1 MWARRWD
8 AGGMRQ
14 GAWQEPSAGPWRHGE
29 MANVWQA
36 ASNAGS
42 GERSKNF
49 LIHQRTHLGLGQA
62 PQRFAL
68 CTCVCV
74 GVCVCWCW
82 CASATN
88 AKTITKTLLATR
100 HPTTT
105 TTRKTKTAKG
115 GQQKVKTKCGKCFK
129 RAGGEGRKKNFLLGP
144 LAVEAVVVVL
154 TFFFYRLLPSFLLS
168 CFHCHVKSG
177 KKAKQT
183 RGRQEKMEGECE
195 REGDSN
201 KAKHLNLHN
210 FRSTSQM

>member
-1 MWARRWD
+1 MWGRRWD

-29 MANVWQA
+29 MANIWQA

-62 PQRFAL
+62 PQWLSL

-74 GVCVCWCW
+74 LVLACERHKCKNNYENFAG
-82 CASATN
+82 N
-88 AKTITKTLLATR
+88 APPHNNNNKKNKNSEGR
-100 HPTTT
+100 P
-105 TTRKTKTAKG
+105 AKSQNQMWKMFQEG
-115 GQQKVKTKCGKCFK
+115 G
-129 RAGGEGRKKNFLLGP
+129 AEGRKKNFLLGP
-144 LAVEAVVVVL
+144 LVVEAVVVVL
-154 TFFFYRLLPSFLLS
+154 MFFFIGYCRRF
-168 CFHCHVKSG
+168 CFHVFIAMLRAAKKPNKRVGG
-177 KKAKQT
+177 KK
-183 RGRQEKMEGECE
+183 RWRESV

>member
-1 MWARRWD
+1 MWGRRWD
-8 AGGMRQ
+8 GGMRQ

-62 PQRFAL
+62 PQRVSL

-74 GVCVCWCW
+74 SWCW

-100 HPTTT
+100 HPTT

-129 RAGGEGRKKNFLLGP
+129 RAGETAGKR
-144 LAVEAVVVVL
+144 
-154 TFFFYRLLPSFLLS
+154 TFFWGLSRRSCCCCSYVFFYRLLPSFLLS

-177 KKAKQT
+177 KKKPNKRVGGKT
-183 RGRQEKMEGECE
+183 RCRERV

>member
-62 PQRFAL
+62 PQWFSL

-74 GVCVCWCW
+74 CVGVGVRAPQMQKQLRKLCWQR
-82 CASATN
+82 AT
-88 AKTITKTLLATR
+88 
-100 HPTTT
+100 PQQQQEE
-105 TTRKTKTAKG
+105 
-115 GQQKVKTKCGKCFK
+115 QQKQR
-129 RAGGEGRKKNFLLGP
+129 RAASKKSKPNVENVSRGRG
-144 LAVEAVVVVL
+144 
-154 TFFFYRLLPSFLLS
+154 R
-168 CFHCHVKSG
+168 
-177 KKAKQT
+177 
-183 RGRQEKMEGECE
+183 RQEKELSSGAA
-195 REGDSN
+195 RR
-201 KAKHLNLHN
+201 
-210 FRSTSQM
+210 RSCCCCSYVFFLSVIAVVFAFMFSLPC